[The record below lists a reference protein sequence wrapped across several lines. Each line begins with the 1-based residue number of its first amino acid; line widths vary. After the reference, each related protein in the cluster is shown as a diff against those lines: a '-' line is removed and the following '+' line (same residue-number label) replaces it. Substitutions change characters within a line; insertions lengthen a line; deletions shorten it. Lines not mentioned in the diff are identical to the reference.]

1 MNDSAITS
9 GTLGPG
15 NGLHKWLHAAQTWRL
30 RDRDHALA
38 PAPTHIIPG
47 GTVRIGE
54 RSFRRPRGT
63 PRANLRFVARALK
76 MPLWPEPSPIARSG
90 PALSYSPEEIAAYF
104 ALARRQTTARH
115 RAMEAM
121 LCLGLGAGLDGW
133 T

>member
-9 GTLGPG
+9 GPLGPG

-54 RSFRRPRGT
+54 RSFRRPRGM
-63 PRANLRFVARALK
+63 PRANLRLVARALK
-76 MPLWPEPSPIARSG
+76 MPLWPEPSPITRSG
-90 PALSYSPEEIAAYF
+90 PALPYSPEGIAAYF